1 MRKALLGVAL
11 ALWLAPPAHAANPTR
26 VLYSSDWTGHPEIFA
41 VDPTGK
47 ARVAQL
53 THWRSECRRTP
64 WVPYVRVSLFPAPNG
79 RYLAASCGRGL
90 WLMRSDGRD
99 ARPLVPLGTGEP
111 AGANWSRD
119 SRLIAYSLEGT
130 VHVFDTVTGGD
141 RLADARDLVKVGWNE
156 RRAISP
162 NGRWTA
168 EFSRGLVTVV
178 RAKNGSAATRP
189 VTGFAATWSP
199 DGDRL
204 AVEGRDGIR
213 VVDMHTR
220 RVRKLT
226 NDIGFVGS
234 PPDYGTEAG
243 LGFAWAPDGRSIAYV
258 MGQERYGPSWS
269 VASGDI
275 RSVTMKGK
283 TTTLVRGDRAY
294 GGRISGLAWVKATP
308 GNRYGPPDDT
318 PQNRVAPTGLL
329 ANGPIQLLAA
339 DGKRVAFEACDTF
352 VVWTPST
359 SSVEPAPPSSGLSTC
374 SISELTGRY
383 IYYDLALAGDRL
395 VYALNIGCNSITLT
409 LNLRLLT
416 PPGGGGVIERSFG
429 NCGNAFPAA
438 LGRLAGSGS
447 LLVYEQWTEARTP
460 QLPFPVTSATVHRVD
475 GTNCP
480 CPVIASTPGPL
491 YPADVNDGRVV
502 AYGDNETIVLDRD
515 GNRLMSVPVS
525 PQAAQL
531 SGNHLILLTRVQL
544 RDYDIHGAAPVHTWP
559 VPDVP
564 SGPVCAWRT
573 CDTNRLVLNDAAQGL
588 VAYTLDGQ
596 LHLLRLVDGADSVVG
611 PGRLARFMDD
621 GLVYADGSRLHLA
634 RFSALPLRGF

>member
-1 MRKALLGVAL
+1 MQ
-11 ALWLAPPAHAANPTR
+11 AATPTR

-47 ARVAQL
+47 APAAQL
-53 THWRSECRRTP
+53 THWQSECRRTP
-64 WVPYVRVSLFPAPNG
+64 WVPYALIGLFPAPNG
-79 RYLAASCGRGL
+79 RYLAASCGSGL
-90 WLMRSDGRD
+90 WLMQADGRGS
-99 ARPLVPLGTGEP
+99 RQLVPVDSGEP
-111 AGANWSRD
+111 ATARWSRD
-119 SRLIAYSLEGT
+119 SRLVAYALNGT
-130 VHVFDTVTGGD
+130 VHAFDTVTGSD
-141 RLADARDLVKVGWNE
+141 RVAGSRDLVNVGWNE
-156 RRAISP
+156 HRAISP
-162 NGRWTA
+162 TGRWIA

-189 VTGFAATWSP
+189 VPGFAAKWSP
-199 DGDRL
+199 DGNWL
-204 AVEGRDGIR
+204 AVESRDGIR
-213 VVDMHTR
+213 VVDMRTR

-226 NDIGFVGS
+226 DDIGFVGS
-234 PPDYGTEAG
+234 PPQYGGESA
-243 LGFAWAPDGRSIAYV
+243 LGFAWAPDGHSIAYV
-258 MGQERYGPSWS
+258 MGQETYGPSWTI
-269 VASGDI
+269 ASGDI
-275 RSVTMKGK
+275 RSVTMNRK

-294 GGRISGLAWVKATP
+294 GGRMSGVAWVKTRP
-308 GNRYGPPDDT
+308 GNRYGTPDDT
-318 PQNRVAPTGLL
+318 PQNRVAPSSLL

-359 SSVEPAPPSSGLSTC
+359 GSVDPTADSSRLNIC
-374 SISELTGRY
+374 SIGELTGRY
-383 IYYDLALAGDRL
+383 VLYDLALAGDRL

-447 LLVYEQWTEARTP
+447 LLVYEQWSEARTP

-475 GTNCP
+475 GTSCP
-480 CPVIASTPGPL
+480 CPVIASTLGPL

-515 GNRLMSVPVS
+515 GNQLMALPVS

-531 SGNHLILLTRVQL
+531 SGIHLILLTPGQL
-544 RDYDIHGAAPVHTWP
+544 RDYDVRGAAPLHTWP
-559 VPDVP
+559 LPDVP

-588 VAYTLDGQ
+588 VAYILDGQ

-611 PGRLARFMDD
+611 SARLARFMDD
-621 GLVYADGSRLHLA
+621 GLVYADGSRLHLLPSA
-634 RFSALPLRGF
+634 ALPLRGFA